1 MDWSVGMEYWNMVSL
16 EWIHGHFWEIF
27 SDGMVW
33 DLSFK
38 PEYSDRSSS
47 SSRAAHVPQRGPGQV
62 KKKKEIGIFSN
73 SHFQKPIP
81 TLFGLAAQEIFMA
94 FAYPAS
100 SHCTNVTSK

>member
-1 MDWSVGMEYWNMVSL
+1 MGTFGRFFLMGWSGTLALNQNTQIWVGV
-16 EWIHGHFWEIF
+16 
-27 SDGMVW
+27 
-33 DLSFK
+33 
-38 PEYSDRSSS
+38 SSS